1 MLTGAPKGLAATGAG
16 AVNAVGVEGVNGLG
30 VDTLDVDG
38 AGLTG
43 VGLVAASSAFI
54 FASLSLPANMIP
66 ERVPVKN
73 VAIGIINSK
82 NFWSIGEIALS
93 G

>member
-1 MLTGAPKGLAATGAG
+1 VGAG
-16 AVNAVGVEGVNGLG
+16 EPNGLVVGDTGVNGLG
-30 VDTLDVDG
+30 ADTLDVVG
-38 AGLTG
+38 EGLTV

-54 FASLSLPANMIP
+54 RASLSLPANMIP

-82 NFWSIGEIALS
+82 NF
-93 G
+93 